1 MGLRGPSPTAKGI
14 LELRGS
20 NRAARRGEEPQPD
33 RRPPRVPTWLPKA
46 GRPIY
51 RETVRQLDAM
61 GILGRCDQNLVAR
74 YVQLMLRWL
83 QVEQFLNENGQTYV
97 VRGRGKKNPET
108 GEREPGPV
116 IGVKTYPHVRIARS
130 LASELLRMEDRMGL
144 SPSARA
150 RLAGFVNAGAP
161 GGAGDAKDAYFA
173 AG

>member
-1 MGLRGPSPTAKGI
+1 MGLRGPSPTAKAI
-14 LELRGS
+14 LALRGS
-20 NRAARRGEEPQPD
+20 NRAERRGDEPVPD
-33 RRPPRVPTWLPKA
+33 RRPPRVPTWLPKD

-51 RETVRQLDAM
+51 RELVRQLDAM
-61 GILGRCDQNLVAR
+61 GILGRPDQHLLAR

-83 QVEQFLNENGQTYV
+83 QAEKFLNENGQTYL

-116 IGVKTYPHVRIARS
+116 IGVKTYPQVRIARA
-130 LASELLRMEDRMGL
+130 LAGELLRMEDRMGL

-150 RLAGFVNAGAP
+150 RLAGFTGT
-161 GGAGDAKDAYFA
+161 GGAAGGGDTKGAYFA